1 MRITLLDSQPFAPLD
16 KMILNQIK
24 EEVNPKPFARIFFNF
39 KQILQIVVLNQEH
52 FLCRI

>member
-24 EEVNPKPFARIFFNF
+24 V
-39 KQILQIVVLNQEH
+39 QILGSYNLRFNIPPNLPRALRKGAVSS
-52 FLCRI
+52 F